1 MHNNSLFTTAPT
13 EAGFRLQQVEIYN
26 WGVFDSE
33 IYKIS
38 PEGNTSLL
46 TGANGSG
53 KTSFVDAILTLIV
66 PERRM
71 RFYNLSSGS
80 AGKNE
85 RTEESYVLGE
95 FGNAESAD
103 KGKETLRLRKDKEQT
118 FSILLA
124 RFINEDRTITLAQ
137 VRWFSGSELRRA
149 YLVAQTALSIEQD
162 FIPFDAQGQW
172 RRALRTKH
180 QKINNREVI
189 EFFDGP
195 AMYAQAL
202 RKYLGMRSEKALTLF
217 SQTVG
222 LKVLGNL
229 NEFIRQNML
238 QESNIEDEFFALKEG
253 FKKLLDAHTEIEKAK
268 QQMDLLAPIVDKVA
282 EVKKGK
288 KAISQI
294 SDLKDTL
301 PPFFARYKRDL
312 LEKQLNVTKAK
323 NVELAEKLLAL
334 NSEID
339 IKREQEREIDA
350 NIRND
355 EVGKQIQAIHHS
367 ILLKQNECNARKQ
380 RCAKYNTAAETIG
393 LPIDPTDYEFVESID
408 QAKERAV
415 VIADELPEFENQWS
429 DTRNE
434 IKMIRGEYKEIEAEF
449 AALQKQRNN
458 ITGRVAEIRSEIA
471 KHCGVSD
478 ETIPF
483 IGELLQVDEDEKHWE
498 YAIEKVLHNFALRLI
513 VPDQYYDEVNEYV
526 NNTNL
531 RGRIVYHRFNKK
543 DAYANEFVDAS
554 SDSLFAKLNIKHDS
568 EYSEWLENR
577 LKTDFDFVCTDDMSL
592 FRACKRAITSE
603 GLVKNNQRHEKD
615 DRDRKGSREK
625 YILGWDNSSK
635 RKHTLSLLQSKEGE
649 INTKEAKLN
658 KLKKEQETLHKE
670 REAIT
675 AFLQY
680 DKFEEIDWPQIAV
693 EISDMEQQKKQ
704 LERANNRVEELSNQ
718 LKALKVEIKEKEKIH
733 VELNTEKVRAHD
745 LTEKMVMQ
753 YEYLSTMLDAYRHVD
768 LRSKY
773 EIFELEYTEL
783 LQDVTAQNIDATRH
797 KVESDIT
804 RRMSEEKEKLS
815 RLENRL
821 HNLMRDFR
829 EPNDEIRH
837 KFIDWTS
844 DTHKLPTEA
853 EYAQEYIDLYEH
865 IKEQQLTEYQSRFK
879 KYLNEDMINRMT
891 HFKALLE
898 QQEEDIMDNVDA
910 LNKSL
915 ERITFRSNPPT
926 FIQLYAE
933 KENSREIRDFRTQ
946 LNNWRPDLD
955 AYEQTGNDD
964 ILETSFER
972 IKTLIDDLSD
982 NEMWR
987 KSVTDVRNW
996 FTFMAKEHLQESKD
1010 QVYKVYEST
1019 GKLSGGEKAQL
1030 TYTILGSAIAYQ
1042 FGISQSG
1049 LNTNSFRFICV
1060 DESFSNQDDEK
1071 SRYLMELCRQLHLQL
1086 LVVTPEDKMHIVE
1099 PYISAVH
1106 FVKRINNRNST
1117 VFDMPIRQF
1126 IEERD
1131 LAKQGL

>member
-1 MHNNSLFTTAPT
+1 MHNNSLFSTAPA
-13 EAGFRLQQVEIYN
+13 EAGFRLQTVEIYN
-26 WGVFDSE
+26 WGVFDGE
-33 IYKIS
+33 IYRIS

-95 FGNAESAD
+95 FGDAESAD
-103 KGKETLRLRKDKEQT
+103 KGKETLRLRQHKEKT
-118 FSILLA
+118 FSVLLA
-124 RFINEDRTITLAQ
+124 RFKNEERFLTLAQ

-149 YLVAQTALSIEQD
+149 YIVAQSGLSIQED
-162 FIPFDAQGQW
+162 FIPFDANGQW
-172 RRALRTKH
+172 RRALRNKH

-238 QESNIEDEFFALKEG
+238 QESTIEEEFIGLKEG
-253 FKKLLDAHTEIEKAK
+253 FRKLLDAHTEIEKAR
-268 QQMDLLAPIVDKVA
+268 QQLDLLQPIINKEQELKVS
-282 EVKKGK
+282 
-288 KAISQI
+288 KAAIKRM

-301 PPFFARYKRDL
+301 PPYFARHKKNL
-312 LEKQLNVTKAK
+312 LEKELEVTKAK
-323 NVELAEKLLAL
+323 NCELAEKLIAAKE
-334 NSEID
+334 EIEN
-339 IKREQEREIDA
+339 KREQEREIDA

-355 EVGKQIQAIHHS
+355 EVGKRIQAIHQN
-367 ILLKQNECNARKQ
+367 ILHKQTECNTRKQ
-380 RCAKYNTAAETIG
+380 RCKKYNAAASAIG
-393 LPIDPTDYEFVESID
+393 MKNDPSDYEFAESID
-408 QAKERAV
+408 TAKTRAQEIV
-415 VIADELPEFENQWS
+415 GLLPDLENQWA
-429 DTRNE
+429 DARNE
-434 IKMIRGEYKEIEAEF
+434 LKILRQEQTEIGIQF
-449 AALQKQRNN
+449 DALQKQKNN
-458 ITGRVAEIRSEIA
+458 ITGRVAEIRSEIVA
-471 KHCGVSD
+471 HCGVTEED
-478 ETIPF
+478 IPF
-483 IGELLQVDEDEKHWE
+483 IGELIQVREDEKHWE
-498 YAIEKVLHNFALRLI
+498 YGIEKVLHNFALRLI
-513 VPDQYYDEVNEYV
+513 VPDEYYDEVNHYV

-531 RGRIVYHRFNKK
+531 RGRIVYHRFNPK
-543 DAYANEFVDAS
+543 DNSFNNYVEDVDNS
-554 SDSLFAKLNIKHDS
+554 IYSKLEIRNDSPYSDWVEQA
-568 EYSEWLENR
+568 
-577 LKTDFDFVCTDDMSL
+577 LKTDYNFVCTDDMNL
-592 FRACKRAITSE
+592 FRACRRALTSE
-603 GLVKNNQRHEKD
+603 GLIKNNQRHEKD
-615 DRDRKGSREK
+615 DRQKGSSREQFV
-625 YILGWDNSSK
+625 LGWDNSSK
-635 RKHTLSLLQSKEGE
+635 RNHTFQALQGKEGE
-649 INTKEAKLN
+649 INRKQARISE
-658 KLKKEQETLHKE
+658 LKRQQETLHGE

-693 EISDMEQQKKQ
+693 EISEFEQQKHQ
-704 LERANNRVEELSNQ
+704 LEKANNRVEELTNQ
-718 LKALKVEIKEKEKIH
+718 LAALKAEIKEKEKQRE
-733 VELNTEKVRAHD
+733 ELSTEKIRAQD
-745 LTEKMVMQ
+745 YTEKIIMQ
-753 YEYLSTMLDAYRHVD
+753 FEYLKTMLDAYRHVD

-773 EIFELEYTEL
+773 EQFEEEFSTMLAEL
-783 LQDVTAQNIDATRH
+783 TAQNIDTIRH
-797 KVESDIT
+797 KVESEIT
-804 RRMSEEKEKLS
+804 RRLTEEKEKEN

-829 EPNDEIRH
+829 EPNDEIRK

-844 DTHKLPTEA
+844 DTHKLPTET
-853 EYAQEYIDLYEH
+853 EYVQEYIDLFNQ
-865 IKEQQLTEYQSRFK
+865 INEQQLAEYRTRFK

-891 HFKALLE
+891 NFTALLE
-898 QQEEDIMDNVDA
+898 RQEEEINDNVEA

-933 KENSREIRDFRTQ
+933 KENSREIRDFRTR
-946 LNNWRPDLD
+946 LNGWKPDLT
-955 AYEQTGNDD
+955 AYEETGNEN
-964 ILETSFER
+964 ILEQSFDH
-972 IKTLIDDLSD
+972 IKTLIEDLSD
-982 NEMWR
+982 NEIWR
-987 KSVTDVRNW
+987 RTVTDVRNW
-996 FTFMAKEHLQESKD
+996 FTFKAKEHLSESPET
-1010 QVYKVYEST
+1010 VYKIYEST

-1049 LNTNSFRFICV
+1049 MNTNSFRFICV

-1106 FVKRINNRNST
+1106 FVKRHNNRNSV

-1126 IEERD
+1126 AEQREEARM
-1131 LAKQGL
+1131 A